1 MHDRPEQSEETLLVL
16 SARQGDPAAFRSLV
30 ERYDRR
36 LLYFVRRM
44 LDDPE
49 EGFDVLQRVWTNVFR
64 QLPRLQTPQ
73 AFRVWL
79 YRIAH
84 DQAVSALR
92 KKRIEISIES
102 LPLNGVPDD
111 NQKEAAF
118 ETAEAL
124 HVALQSLS
132 VDHRRVLTLRFLEDM
147 SLEEIATVLDCS
159 TGTIKSRLHYARA
172 ALRRRIEED
181 EHG

>member
-1 MHDRPEQSEETLLVL
+1 MHDGLGQFEEALLVL
-16 SARQGDPAAFRSLV
+16 KAQQGDRAAFRALV
-30 ERYDRR
+30 EQYDRR

-44 LDDPE
+44 LDDPDDA
-49 EGFDVLQRVWTNVFR
+49 FDVLQRVWLEVFR
-64 QLPRLQTPQ
+64 KLPRLHAPQ

-79 YRIAH
+79 YRFAH
-84 DQAVSALR
+84 DQAISWLR
-92 KKRIEISIES
+92 KKRVQIAIED

-111 NQKEAAF
+111 CPGAAAF

-147 SLEEIATVLDCS
+147 SIEEIATVLDCS
-159 TGTIKSRLHYARA
+159 PGTIKSRLHYARA

>member
-1 MHDRPEQSEETLLVL
+1 MHDRLEQSEEALLVL
-16 SARQGDPAAFRSLV
+16 SAQRGDAAAFRALV

-44 LDDPE
+44 LNDPD
-49 EGFDVLQRVWTNVFR
+49 EGFDVLQRVWLEVFR
-64 QLPRLQTPQ
+64 QLPRLQTAQ

-84 DQAVSALR
+84 DQAIAALR
-92 KKRIEISIES
+92 KRRVQISIED

-111 NQKEAAF
+111 SQAETAF

-147 SLEEIATVLDCS
+147 SIEEIATVLDCS
-159 TGTIKSRLHYARA
+159 TGTIKSRLYYARA
-172 ALRRRIEED
+172 ALRRRIEGD
-181 EHG
+181 GHG

>member
-1 MHDRPEQSEETLLVL
+1 MQDKLEQFEEALLVL
-16 SARQGDPAAFRSLV
+16 KAQRGDRTAFGALI
-30 ERYDRR
+30 EQYDRR

-44 LDDPE
+44 LDDPDE
-49 EGFDVLQRVWTNVFR
+49 AFDVLQRIWLQVFR
-64 QLPRLQTPQ
+64 KLPRLHAPQ

-84 DQAVSALR
+84 DQAISSLR
-92 KKRIEISIES
+92 KKRVQISIED

-111 NQKEAAF
+111 GPGEAAF

-147 SLEEIATVLDCS
+147 SIEEIASVLDCS
-159 TGTIKSRLHYARA
+159 AGTIKSRLHYARA
-172 ALRRRIEED
+172 ALRQRIEED